1 MIYILQLTKVDM
13 KYVIQSDDNELSSI
27 AVVKRTKRK
36 LGMLISKNQSFDKGL
51 EELADRLL
59 ADKK

>member
-1 MIYILQLTKVDM
+1 ME
-13 KYVIQSDDNELSSI
+13 YVKQPDDDEPSSI

-36 LGMLISKNQSFDKGL
+36 LGMLISKNQTFDKGL
-51 EELADRLL
+51 EELADKLL

>member
-1 MIYILQLTKVDM
+1 MEYATQP
-13 KYVIQSDDNELSSI
+13 DDDEPSSI

-51 EELADRLL
+51 EELADKLL
-59 ADKK
+59 AQKK

>member
-1 MIYILQLTKVDM
+1 MINILLHSRV
-13 KYVIQSDDNELSSI
+13 YVEYVKQPDDDDPSSI
-27 AVVKRTKRK
+27 AVVKRTRRK

-51 EELADRLL
+51 EELVDKLL